1 MIEKHLNNYVKR
13 ILQFQCP
20 FTLKNGGYNR
30 FFGRYS
36 SRYMVQVL
44 CTLYLYSIDSF
55 GMPCFFK
62 RGAVKQF
69 NIIHV

>member
-30 FFGRYS
+30 FLKDIQADIWFRY
-36 SRYMVQVL
+36 YAPFIYIV
-44 CTLYLYSIDSF
+44 
-55 GMPCFFK
+55 
-62 RGAVKQF
+62 
-69 NIIHV
+69 